1 MPKHYKEMMDEIIN
15 KINEEDMEEDAPM
28 NNVGGG
34 NIAGVGVG
42 PDGEPG
48 IDMKKAKKKKKD
60 NEDEQ
65 DKITRKI
72 KTMLMNKEDFNNVPL
87 SNVLDVMDK
96 ADSIIDE
103 YNGIDNEIKFEETK
117 EEDYKT
123 FKEKY
128 NG

>member
-1 MPKHYKEMMDEIIN
+1 MMDEIIN
-15 KINEEDMEEDAPM
+15 KINEEDMEEDAPA

-48 IDMKKAKKKKKD
+48 IRMSKAKKKKKE

-72 KTMLMNKEDFNNVPL
+72 KTMMMNKEEVNNVPL
-87 SNVLDVMDK
+87 SSVLDVMDK
-96 ADSIIDE
+96 ADDLIDK
-103 YNGIDNEIKFEETK
+103 YNGVDNKIEFTEKK
-117 EEDYKT
+117 EEEYKT
-123 FKEKY
+123 FKDKY

>member
-1 MPKHYKEMMDEIIN
+1 MMDEIIN
-15 KINEEDMEEDAPM
+15 KINEEDMEEDAPT

-48 IDMKKAKKKKKD
+48 IRMSKAKKKKKE

-72 KTMLMNKEDFNNVPL
+72 KTMMMKKEEVNNVAL
-87 SNVLDVMDK
+87 SSVLDTLEFVESGNDQ
-96 ADSIIDE
+96 
-103 YNGIDNEIKFEETK
+103 YQ
-117 EEDYKT
+117 T
-123 FKEKY
+123 FKDKY